1 MTSRR
6 AEGPTTLRIR
16 IRISE
21 HDAPEPE
28 PVAPHPLDLITAILL
43 THYGPGAPER
53 SPRVKCAHHDQEST
67 WTPLGEAD
75 LHRFLLDHELDT
87 IPLTACYP
95 PGDGSTVP
103 AR

>member
-16 IRISE
+16 IVISE

-28 PVAPHPLDLITAILL
+28 PVAPDPLDLIAAILL

-53 SPRVKCAHHDQEST
+53 SPRAKKCAHHDQESI
-67 WTPLGEAD
+67 WIPLDEAD
-75 LHRFLLDHELDT
+75 LHRFLLDL
-87 IPLTACYP
+87 
-95 PGDGSTVP
+95 G
-103 AR
+103 